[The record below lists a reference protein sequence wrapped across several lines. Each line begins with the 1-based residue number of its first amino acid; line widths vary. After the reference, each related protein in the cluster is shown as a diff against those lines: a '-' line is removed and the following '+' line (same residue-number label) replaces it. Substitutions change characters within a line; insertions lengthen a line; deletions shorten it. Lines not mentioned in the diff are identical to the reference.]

1 MPVVLSQAYNRLIH
15 PVFEWFE
22 TRDEVFPGRMPSR
35 PPADFWGFIKHY
47 AWPFRYMIAA
57 VAVSGGV
64 TALFEILVYS
74 YLGTLVDWLAKANR
88 DTDDRY
94 VAGHLYSGQQRVHA
108 AHIFGRHGNADDRQR
123 RVRGDDA
130 G

>member
-1 MPVVLSQAYNRLIH
+1 MPLVPSQAFNRVIN

-22 TRDEVFPGRMPSR
+22 TRDEVFPDQLPSR
-35 PPADFWGFIKHY
+35 PPADFWGFIEHY

-74 YLGTLVDWLAKANR
+74 YLGTLVDWLAKA
-88 DTDDRY
+88 DRNTFWSDHGWQM
-94 VAGHLYSGQQRVHA
+94 AGMAFIVTGLLALGFV
-108 AHIFGRHGNADDRQR
+108 GL
-123 RVRGDDA
+123 RGI
-130 G
+130 GTGT